1 MAKKRVHELAK
12 QHGMSSKDVLAKL
25 TAAGI
30 EVKAPA
36 SAVDEAQAIAALTAP
51 NGAPPA
57 AAGAPTPSANGGEPP
72 AAGGEPPAGSP
83 PPPPSSAHVRR
94 AIRAPASGL
103 RPRPPGQADVV
114 GS

>member
-57 AAGAPTPSANGGEPP
+57 AAGQAPSQSNGEGPA
-72 AAGGEPPAGSP
+72 AAGGEAPAGAAAAAEQRS
-83 PPPPSSAHVRR
+83 
-94 AIRAPASGL
+94 
-103 RPRPPGQADVV
+103 RPTRDSRTG
-114 GS
+114 